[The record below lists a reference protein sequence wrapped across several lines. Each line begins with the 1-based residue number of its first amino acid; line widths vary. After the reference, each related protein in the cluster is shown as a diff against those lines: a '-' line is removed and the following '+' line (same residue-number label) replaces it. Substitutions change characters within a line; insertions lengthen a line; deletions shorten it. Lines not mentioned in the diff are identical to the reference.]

1 MGRRLKKRETMI
13 ISRILDDLG
22 FKSYAEYLLG
32 NRLDKILKTSED
44 KKTKGLILMGDIAAF
59 VLQNLHKAEG
69 NIDALIKSYLGVNQ
83 EYIENMDSDEY
94 DGVLLDCLLTRLPKV
109 VTDAI
114 DLITVKKKIS
124 EAMGTIGNAVSEK
137 KGTNTLE

>member
-32 NRLDKILKTSED
+32 SRLDKVLKSQED
-44 KKTKGLILMGDIAAF
+44 KKTKSLIIMGDVAAF
-59 VLQNLHKAEG
+59 ILQNLWKAED

-83 EYIENMDSDEY
+83 EYVENMDSDEY
-94 DGVLLDCLLTRLPKV
+94 DSILLDCLLTRLPKV
-109 VTDAI
+109 ITDAI
-114 DLITVKKKIS
+114 DVSNVKKKIS
-124 EAMGTIGNAVSEK
+124 EAMGSIGQKIENQ
-137 KGTNTLE
+137 TNTPES